1 MSLSGNRGEW
11 SEVYA
16 LFKLLSD
23 QELYLGDENLNI
35 IKKSSFPIEK
45 VLRTENYEEI
55 SFTILGDHI
64 RIEYQDDTINL
75 SKETFQEKAEF
86 LLSQIKNK
94 ENKGS
99 FSCFEI
105 ENFLSIIYCTS
116 IKEQSSSTADLSV
129 IIRDVKNTEYPYPR
143 LEYNVKSK
151 LGSLSTLF
159 NANKDATNF
168 IYEITKLSLKDSDME
183 EINQIKTKN
192 KIIDRISEI
201 QRRGGEL
208 VFYKT
213 ASQTLKN
220 NLIYIDSRLPE
231 IIGRLIYYYYVNN
244 LNQVSEITEKI
255 SKDNPLNFE
264 QEDVY
269 KFYEEKIKNFLLQA
283 SFGMTPQT
291 AWTGNFGIERG
302 ILVVTRK
309 GNLVS
314 YHIYTKNNY
323 KDYLFKYTK
332 LDKPSSSRHK
342 YGSIYK
348 EGGKYF
354 IKLNLQVRFR

>member
-23 QELYLGDENLNI
+23 QELCLGDENLNI
-35 IKKSSFPIEK
+35 IKNSSFPIEK

-55 SFTILGDHI
+55 SFTILEDNI
-64 RIEYQDDTINL
+64 RIEYQDNTINL

-99 FSCFEI
+99 FSCSEV

-129 IIRDVKNTEYPYPR
+129 IIRDVKNTEDPYPR

-220 NLIYIDSRLPE
+220 N
-231 IIGRLIYYYYVNN
+231 
-244 LNQVSEITEKI
+244 
-255 SKDNPLNFE
+255 
-264 QEDVY
+264 
-269 KFYEEKIKNFLLQA
+269 
-283 SFGMTPQT
+283 
-291 AWTGNFGIERG
+291 
-302 ILVVTRK
+302 
-309 GNLVS
+309 
-314 YHIYTKNNY
+314 
-323 KDYLFKYTK
+323 
-332 LDKPSSSRHK
+332 
-342 YGSIYK
+342 
-348 EGGKYF
+348 
-354 IKLNLQVRFR
+354 

>member
-55 SFTILGDHI
+55 SFTILGDNI

-75 SKETFQEKAEF
+75 SKNTFQEKAEF

-129 IIRDVKNTEYPYPR
+129 IITDLENIEEPNPR
-143 LEYNVKSK
+143 LDYNVKSK
-151 LGSLSTLF
+151 LSSPSTLF
-159 NANKDATNF
+159 NANKDGTNL
-168 IYEITKLSLKDSDME
+168 IYEITEISLTDADIE
-183 EINQIKTKN
+183 EINQLETSIQRIKVIYDRGG
-192 KIIDRISEI
+192 KIFFSKFASEI
-201 QRRGGEL
+201 FE
-208 VFYKT
+208 
-213 ASQTLKN
+213 S
-220 NLIYIDSRLPE
+220 NLIYIDTKLPE
-231 IIGRLIYYYYVNN
+231 IMATLVYHHYVN
-244 LNQVSEITEKI
+244 QMSKVSEITERI
-255 SKDNPLNFE
+255 SEDNPLGLK
-264 QEDVY
+264 QEGIY

-283 SFGMTPQT
+283 SFGMTSQKV
-291 AWTGNFGIERG
+291 WNGNSGRERG
-302 ILVVTRK
+302 ILVVTK
-309 GNLVS
+309 QGDLVS

-323 KDYLFKYTK
+323 KGYLFNYTK
-332 LDKPSSSRHK
+332 LERPSSSRHK